1 VLVEQEEHQLL
12 LVPFTRVV
20 AEVVYLVM
28 VVSLQE
34 LADQVEAHQDLE
46 ARSMP
51 MQMNILEMQPLKIPA
66 AVVEAS
72 DVQAALFAEVQAG
85 QESLSSST

>member
-34 LADQVEAHQDLE
+34 LAD
-46 ARSMP
+46 
-51 MQMNILEMQPLKIPA
+51 
-66 AVVEAS
+66 
-72 DVQAALFAEVQAG
+72 
-85 QESLSSST
+85 

>member
-1 VLVEQEEHQLL
+1 VLVEREEHQLL

-34 LADQVEAHQDLE
+34 LADQVVVHQDLE

-51 MQMNILEMQPLKIPA
+51 TQMNILEMQPLKIPA

-85 QESLSSST
+85 QELLLSST

>member
-1 VLVEQEEHQLL
+1 
-12 LVPFTRVV
+12 
-20 AEVVYLVM
+20 
-28 VVSLQE
+28 
-34 LADQVEAHQDLE
+34 VEAHLDLE